1 MNKSTK
7 ILPILLMILIGM
19 SLACNFSFSLT
30 DPTPT
35 PSPTQT
41 PPTDTP
47 IPPPPTLP
55 PPPTAAPTAIGA
67 PITQATEAQSPQ
79 GGVLNPDASSS
90 GDIYYSETMENLDNW
105 SDFLLKGDDADVNFE
120 VFDNRWRSEINAQD
134 TWLYYMFEG
143 GNFSDIQVDLQV
155 ENRASNTNFVG
166 IICRYSDN
174 GWYETNILNTGEYFV
189 YYSTG
194 ENGGNQLSTMYK
206 GASRLILTGQKVNNY
221 TVICQS
227 EQLSI
232 FINGT
237 EAVSI
242 PLRTGEYRY
251 LPEGQVGLSVST
263 TSVIPVVVD
272 FLQYILSVP

>member
-35 PSPTQT
+35 PSPTQA

-55 PPPTAAPTAIGA
+55 PPPTIAPTAIGA
-67 PITQATEAQSPQ
+67 PITQATEVQSPQ
-79 GGVLNPDASSS
+79 GSVLNPDASSS

-105 SDFLLKGDDADVNFE
+105 SHFLLKGDEADVNFE
-120 VFDNRWRSEINAQD
+120 VFDNRWHTEVNAQD

-166 IICRYSDN
+166 VICRYSDN

-194 ENGGNQLSTMYK
+194 DNGGNQLSTMYK

-227 EQLSI
+227 DQLTI

-237 EAVSI
+237 EAVTI
-242 PLRTGEYRY
+242 PLRTGDYRF

-263 TSVIPVVVD
+263 TYVIPVAVD
-272 FLQYILSVP
+272 FLQYILTVP

>member
-1 MNKSTK
+1 MNKPTK

-19 SLACNFSFSLT
+19 SLACNFSFSLS

-35 PSPTQT
+35 PSPTQA

-55 PPPTAAPTAIGA
+55 PPPTIAPTAIGA
-67 PITQATEAQSPQ
+67 PITQATEVQSPQ
-79 GGVLNPDASSS
+79 GSVLNPDASSS

-105 SDFLLKGDDADVNFE
+105 SHFLLKGDEADVNFE

-143 GNFSDIQVDLQV
+143 GNFSDIQIDLQV

-166 IICRYSDN
+166 IICRYSEN

-194 ENGGNQLSTMYK
+194 ENGGNQLSTMHK
-206 GASRLILTGQKVNNY
+206 GASRSILTGKKVNNY

-227 EQLSI
+227 DQLSI